1 LKKIYIVLIIVV
13 CILTSLACGS
23 STSGDNAV
31 VVNEEESVGDISS
44 TTEEG
49 ENDKISPTT
58 EEENSEVVTLE
69 EAKPTSTPDNKVNVE
84 EQVLLEQDGVLITLK
99 SLSYDGFFGPSLKVL
114 IENKSEKDITVQ
126 VRKTVVNDVMVDTLF
141 SSDVAAGKKANDEIT
156 YMGSDLK
163 EANIETIKSFELVLI
178 LIDPDSF
185 DTIFETEPLTIT
197 TSADPS
203 YVQTFDD
210 SGFVALDKNDLK
222 IVVQKL
228 DSEDSFWGADIYVY
242 IENNS
247 SRDITVQLRDVSING
262 FMIDPIFSSDILPGK
277 KAYDSITFFESDLT
291 DNEINTIDELSLKFH
306 VFDADSWDTIFDSEI
321 VTISFTK

>member
-1 LKKIYIVLIIVV
+1 M
-13 CILTSLACGS
+13 ACGS